1 MVKYNFSSMAF
12 KSILKVHMKNRLAA
26 LWLAV
31 VALAGFPSWS
41 AAADPAA
48 VLLTVTG
55 NIQPAKAAAGK
66 KFTFNFKEL
75 SALGS
80 TSIRGSTTYAG
91 NAEYTG
97 PLMKDVLIKAG
108 MPATA
113 KEVILAG
120 LDGYQS
126 RVPVSDF
133 VKWEVV
139 LAHTQDGKRLEIET
153 KGPLLV
159 MYPNVKHPKELN
171 NHSTNVKQV
180 WALVSI
186 KVQ

>member
-1 MVKYNFSSMAF
+1 LS
-12 KSILKVHMKNRLAA
+12 
-26 LWLAV
+26 
-31 VALAGFPSWS
+31 LAGLPSWS
-41 AAADPAA
+41 LAADPAA

-55 NIQPAKAAAGK
+55 NIQPAKTAAGNK
-66 KFTFNFKEL
+66 VTFNFKEL
-75 SALGS
+75 SALAT
-80 TSIRGSTTYAG
+80 TSIRATTNYSG

-97 PLMKDVLIKAG
+97 PLMKDVLAKAG

-113 KEVILAG
+113 KEVILVG
-120 LDGYQS
+120 LDGYQI

-133 VKWEVV
+133 MKWEVV

-159 MYPNVKHPKELN
+159 MYPSDKYPKELRT
-171 NHSTNVKQV
+171 HTTYGKQV

-186 KVQ
+186 NVQ

>member
-1 MVKYNFSSMAF
+1 MKA
-12 KSILKVHMKNRLAA
+12 LMKNRFVAF
-26 LWLAV
+26 WLAV
-31 VALAGFPSWS
+31 VVLAGSPSWS

-66 KFTFNFKEL
+66 KVTFNFKEL
-75 SALGS
+75 SALGT
-80 TSIRGSTTYAG
+80 TSIRATTTYAG

-113 KEVILAG
+113 KEVILRG

-133 VKWEVV
+133 MKWEVV

-159 MYPNVKHPKELN
+159 MYPSDKYPKELRT
-171 NHSTNVKQV
+171 HTTYGKQV

-186 KVQ
+186 NVQ

>member
-1 MVKYNFSSMAF
+1 
-12 KSILKVHMKNRLAA
+12 MKNGCVTF
-26 LWLAV
+26 WLAV
-31 VALAGFPSWS
+31 VVMAGFPSWS

-55 NIQPAKAAAGK
+55 NIQPVKAAPGK
-66 KFTFNFKEL
+66 KVTFNFKEL
-75 SALGS
+75 SALGT
-80 TSIRGSTTYAG
+80 TSIRATTTYAG

-97 PLMKDVLIKAG
+97 PLMKDVLTKAG

-113 KEVILAG
+113 KEVILVG
-120 LDGYQS
+120 LDGYQI

-133 VKWEVV
+133 MKWEVV
-139 LAHTQDGKRLEIET
+139 LAHTQNGKRLEIET

-159 MYPNVKHPKELN
+159 MYPNDKYPKELR
-171 NHSTNVKQV
+171 NHATNIKQV
-180 WALVSI
+180 WALVSV

>member
-1 MVKYNFSSMAF
+1 MEKRFVAF
-12 KSILKVHMKNRLAA
+12 
-26 LWLAV
+26 WLAV
-31 VALAGFPSWS
+31 VALAGLPSLS
-41 AAADPAA
+41 LAADPAA

-55 NIQPAKAAAGK
+55 NIQLAKAAAGNK
-66 KFTFNFKEL
+66 VTFNFKEL
-75 SALGS
+75 SALAT
-80 TSIRGSTTYAG
+80 TSIRATTNYSG

-97 PLMKDVLIKAG
+97 PLMKDVLAKAG

-113 KEVILAG
+113 KAVILVG
-120 LDGYQS
+120 LDGYQI

-139 LAHTQDGKRLEIET
+139 LAHTQNGKRLEIEN

-159 MYPNVKHPKELN
+159 MYPNDKYPKELR
-171 NHSTNVKQV
+171 NHATNIKQV
-180 WALVSI
+180 WALVSV

>member
-1 MVKYNFSSMAF
+1 
-12 KSILKVHMKNRLAA
+12 MKNKIVAF
-26 LWLAV
+26 WLAV
-31 VALAGFPSWS
+31 VAVTALPAWS
-41 AAADPAA
+41 AAADPNA

-55 NIQPAKAAAGK
+55 NIQPAKTAAAPK
-66 KFTFNFKEL
+66 VTFNFKEL
-75 SALGS
+75 SALGT
-80 TSIRGSTTYAG
+80 TSIRATTNYAG

-108 MPATA
+108 TPATA
-113 KEVILAG
+113 KEVILVG
-120 LDGYQS
+120 LDGYQI

-133 VKWEVV
+133 MKWEVV

-159 MYPNVKHPKELN
+159 MYPNDKYPKELR
-171 NHSTNVKQV
+171 NHATNVKQV

>member
-1 MVKYNFSSMAF
+1 
-12 KSILKVHMKNRLAA
+12 MKNRFVAW
-26 LWLAV
+26 WLAV
-31 VALAGFPSWS
+31 VFAASIPGWS

-55 NIQPAKAAAGK
+55 NIQQAKNAAGK
-66 KFTFNFKEL
+66 KATFNFKEL
-75 SALGS
+75 SALPA
-80 TSIRGSTTYAG
+80 TSIRATTNYSG

-97 PLMKDVLIKAG
+97 PLMKDVLAKAG

-113 KEVILAG
+113 KEVILVG
-120 LDGYQS
+120 LDGYQI

-133 VKWEVV
+133 TKWEVV

-159 MYPNVKHPKELN
+159 MYPNDKHPKELR
-171 NHSTNVKQV
+171 NHATNIKQV
-180 WALVSI
+180 WALVSV

>member
-1 MVKYNFSSMAF
+1 ME
-12 KSILKVHMKNRLAA
+12 NRFVAW
-26 LWLAV
+26 WLAV
-31 VALAGFPSWS
+31 VFTAGFPSWA

-55 NIQPAKAAAGK
+55 NIQPAKNTAGNK
-66 KFTFNFKEL
+66 VTFNFKEL
-75 SALGS
+75 SALPA
-80 TSIRGSTTYAG
+80 TSIRATTNYSG

-97 PLMKDVLIKAG
+97 PLMKDVLAKAG

-113 KEVILAG
+113 KEVILVG
-120 LDGYQS
+120 LDGYQI

-159 MYPNVKHPKELN
+159 MYPNDKYPKELR
-171 NHSTNVKQV
+171 NHATNIKQV
-180 WALVSI
+180 WALVSV

>member
-1 MVKYNFSSMAF
+1 
-12 KSILKVHMKNRLAA
+12 MKNKIVIFS
-26 LWLAV
+26 LAV
-31 VALAGFPSWS
+31 FFLAGFASR
-41 AAADPAA
+41 ADAADPAA

-55 NIQPAKAAAGK
+55 NIQPAKATAAK
-66 KFTFNFKEL
+66 KVTFNFKEL

-80 TSIRGSTTYAG
+80 TSIRSTTTYAG
-91 NAEYTG
+91 SAEYTG
-97 PLMKDVLIKAG
+97 PLMKDVLVKAG
-108 MPATA
+108 IPATA
-113 KEVILAG
+113 KEVILLG

-133 VKWEVV
+133 MKWEVV

-159 MYPNVKHPKELN
+159 MYPSDKYPKELRT
-171 NHSTNVKQV
+171 HTTYGKQV

-186 KVQ
+186 NVQ